1 MARLLLLLAAT
12 LVIAGC
18 GGPDEADV
26 EEAIRGWAKA
36 ANERDAEALCNDY
49 VTQDFAEGVSG
60 ATGDN
65 ARKQCEKLFD
75 VTQPGLK
82 VEILDVSRIE
92 IDGDSATAIVRRQ
105 ATGSEVVN
113 QRFELEKEDGEFRIA
128 RSGGRAEADP

>member
-1 MARLLLLLAAT
+1 MTRLLPLLAAT
-12 LVIAGC
+12 LAIAGC
-18 GGPDEADV
+18 GGADEADV
-26 EEAIRGWAKA
+26 EEAIRGWVKA
-36 ANERDAEALCNDY
+36 ANAHDAEALYNDY

-105 ATGSEVVN
+105 ATGSGVVN
-113 QRFELEKEDGEFRIA
+113 QRFELREEDGEFRVA
-128 RSGGRAEADP
+128 SSGGESP